1 MRLLHLYGDLQTLLR
16 FHKNKYTDNNQL
28 QSHVEIFETI
38 IIVQHHKEMWEG
50 VTNIRRKERTNFAL
64 YLFFFIILMNRS

>member
-50 VTNIRRKERTNFAL
+50 VTNIRRKEEPIFPFTYF
-64 YLFFFIILMNRS
+64 SS